1 LRLRVMGATISHMDG
16 GRHRRWID
24 AAPALMIA
32 AGGVLLMLVAAGSA
46 CQNRTNAVNAP
57 PPTVGALATVAELRL
72 LERTTVSPVFASIDN
87 GRSSYRMPRVNSTQR
102 VEYEADTGRIR
113 GIELALAEPLLV
125 YSRPGKQADQPPR
138 VALTFDDGPSS
149 IYTPQMLEIMREYG
163 AHVTFFVLGGIA
175 SGQRGLVRQASEEGH
190 EIGIHSWSHPQ
201 FTKLSD
207 TAIAS
212 DLARCRALLDPLV
225 QRPIRWF
232 RPPYGDHNK
241 RVDAAINAAGLRV
254 AMWSIDPRDWTAPGS
269 SVVAGRVLSRV
280 RDGSVV
286 CMHDGGRNR
295 GGTVAA
301 MRIVVPELQKRGFQL
316 VTMSQLAGI
325 DPTPPDDRGML
336 LTIGDRQFR
345 IEGGLDDIK
354 VRVDGVEIELATPP
368 MKTKGQFLVH
378 GRPVLAALGASCV
391 WHDENLT
398 LEVQA
403 ARGLFMVK
411 LNSQQMTVNGKE
423 VFVQVPAVFY
433 DGQGLLSVWLIA
445 NACGARVSYND
456 AERAIDF
463 LSASAMDTG
472 LAPHGRRD
480 TMVRRGLDG
489 MTICGVPY
497 TAWSL

>member
-1 LRLRVMGATISHMDG
+1 MKTTIAHANG
-16 GRHRRWID
+16 GRRRRWIGTAT
-24 AAPALMIA
+24 AAG
-32 AGGVLLMLVAAGSA
+32 GGVLLMLLIAGSA
-46 CQNRTNAVNAP
+46 CQSRTNTGDTP
-57 PPTVGALATVAELRL
+57 PPTVNALATVAGPRL
-72 LERTTVSPVFASIDN
+72 IERTTVLSVFASIDN
-87 GRSSYRMPRVNSTQR
+87 GRASYRMPRVHSTRR
-102 VEYEADTGRIR
+102 VGYEADTGSIR

-125 YSRPGKQADQPPR
+125 NSHPGNQADQPPR
-138 VALTFDDGPSS
+138 IALTFDDGPSS
-149 IYTPQMLEIMREYG
+149 VYTPQMLEIMREHG
-163 AHVTFFVLGGIA
+163 AYVTFFVLGGVA
-175 SGQRGLVRQASEEGH
+175 SGQHGLVKQASAEGH
-190 EIGIHSWSHPQ
+190 EIGIHSWRHPQ

-207 TAIAS
+207 AAIAS

-241 RVDAAINAAGLRV
+241 RVDAVINAAGLRV

-269 SVVAGRVLSRV
+269 SVIASRILNRA

-325 DPTPPDDRGML
+325 EPVPPDDRGML

-345 IEGGLDDIK
+345 IDGGLDDII
-354 VRVDGVEIELATPP
+354 VRVDGVEVELDTPP

-378 GRPVLAALGASCV
+378 GRPVLTALGASCV

-403 ARGLFMVK
+403 ARGLFMIK
-411 LNSQQMTVNGKE
+411 LNSQQMTVNDKE

-433 DGQGLLSVWLIA
+433 DGQGLLPVWLIA
-445 NACGARVSYND
+445 NACGARVSYSD

-463 LSASAMDTG
+463 SSASAMDTG

-497 TAWSL
+497 AAWSL

>member
-1 LRLRVMGATISHMDG
+1 MEATIAHASG
-16 GRHRRWID
+16 ERYGRWTG
-24 AAPALMIA
+24 AALTLVIA
-32 AGGVLLMLVAAGSA
+32 GGGVLLMLLVAGSA
-46 CQNRTNAVNAP
+46 CQTRTNAVSAP
-57 PPTVGALATVAELRL
+57 PPTVGALATVSGPRL
-72 LERTTVSPVFASIDN
+72 LERTTVLPVFASIDN
-87 GRSSYRMPRVNSTQR
+87 GSARYRMPRVHSTRR

-125 YSRPGKQADQPPR
+125 YSHPGRQADQPPR
-138 VALTFDDGPSS
+138 VALTFDDGPSTV
-149 IYTPQMLEIMREYG
+149 YTPQMLKIMREHG
-163 AHVTFFVLGGIA
+163 AYVTFFVIGGVA

-190 EIGIHSWSHPQ
+190 EIGVHTWSHPQ
-201 FTKLSD
+201 MTKLSD
-207 TAIAS
+207 AAIAA

-225 QRPIRWF
+225 QRPIRWM

-241 RVDAAINAAGLRV
+241 RVDAVINAAGLRV
-254 AMWSIDPRDWTAPGS
+254 AMWSIDPRDWQAPGS
-269 SVVAGRVLSRV
+269 SVVASHILSRA

-286 CMHDGGRNR
+286 ALHDGGLNR

-301 MRIVVPELQKRGFQL
+301 MRTVVPELQKRGFQL

-336 LTIGDRQFR
+336 LTIGDQQFR
-345 IEGGLDDIK
+345 IDGGLDDIK
-354 VRVDGVEIELATPP
+354 VRVDGVEVELATPP

-378 GRPVLAALGASCV
+378 GRPVLSALGASCA
-391 WHDENLT
+391 WHPENLT

-403 ARGLFMVK
+403 ARGLFMIK
-411 LNSQQMTVNGKE
+411 LNTQQMTVNGKE

-433 DGQGLLSVWLIA
+433 SGQGLLPVWLIA

-463 LSASAMDTG
+463 SSASAMDTG

-480 TMVRRGLDG
+480 NMVRRGFDG

-497 TAWSL
+497 SAWSL